1 MPKTMKYWP
10 KFKELQKREVSRE
23 LPSKGYAAL
32 SFFDYGSNKI
42 MKELLKILDKGK
54 ITNENA
60 QKFRK
65 ILETNIGEFY
75 KEVTKDEEGI

>member
-1 MPKTMKYWP
+1 MKYWP
-10 KFKELQKREVSRE
+10 KFKELQRLEVSRK
-23 LPSKGYAAL
+23 LSSAAL
-32 SFFDYGSNKI
+32 SFSDYGSNKI
-42 MKELLKILDKGK
+42 MKELLKISDKGK

-60 QKFRK
+60 QKFIK